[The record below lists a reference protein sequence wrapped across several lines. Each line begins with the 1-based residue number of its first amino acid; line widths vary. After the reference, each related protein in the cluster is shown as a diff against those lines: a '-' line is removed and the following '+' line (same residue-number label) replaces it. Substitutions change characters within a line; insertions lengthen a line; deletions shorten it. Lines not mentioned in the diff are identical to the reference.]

1 MRVPESAAGQLTFN
15 SFSGHLNSEIP
26 LTFRNGRRSNLKAEL
41 GANPGNGGNLRFKTF
56 SGSVR
61 IDR

>member
-1 MRVPESAAGQLTFN
+1 VPENAAGLVRFN
-15 SFSGHLNSEIP
+15 SFSGHLNSDIP
-26 LTFRNGRRSNLKAEL
+26 LTLKSGNHRTLTAEL
-41 GANPGNGGNLRFKTF
+41 GANPRTGGNLRFKTF